1 MIFQKTTFER
11 LFPAALYDTG
21 TTSFGF
27 ESGGKRYFDVTVPGK
42 PKIEQGMTVIALLE
56 KPNAWSFHGVLGWI
70 DCQDGSIA
78 CDSPG
83 KSLLIALVC
92 AFFAIMFPIRA
103 YAAFSNSE
111 YVNLIAFVVASIFGM
126 FALRYLYFYAKAL
139 IIRRALVTIR
149 DFIELKQ
156 QSNG

>member
-1 MIFQKTTFER
+1 
-11 LFPAALYDTG
+11 
-21 TTSFGF
+21 
-27 ESGGKRYFDVTVPGK
+27 
-42 PKIEQGMTVIALLE
+42 
-56 KPNAWSFHGVLGWI
+56 
-70 DCQDGSIA
+70 
-78 CDSPG
+78 
-83 KSLLIALVC
+83 
-92 AFFAIMFPIRA
+92 MFPIRA